1 MNVLVLIYWDGKKA
15 MRFFPQVRLERKSR
29 MFGYVVLGL
38 LFLWGV
44 LMVAKPELL
53 WSIEHSGQMDRQRPT
68 EKYISTMRIAGSVCM
83 VLAVALLV
91 MLLR

>member
-1 MNVLVLIYWDGKKA
+1 
-15 MRFFPQVRLERKSR
+15 

-53 WSIEHSGQMDRQRPT
+53 WGIEHSGEMDRQRPT

>member
-1 MNVLVLIYWDGKKA
+1 
-15 MRFFPQVRLERKSR
+15 

-38 LFLWGV
+38 LFMWGV